1 MTVATIRAILLPL
14 GQGRGMTASA
24 MDGAA
29 SADPAAAA
37 RVAASPKVFLDYT
50 QEALDRAYEQ
60 RLWAPN
66 VDEVTARYRR
76 ESEAVRRRFPHRV
89 AAYGRG
95 ADETLEIL
103 PARTAHAPIQLFIH
117 GGRWLRPVHDGFVY
131 AAPTFLAA
139 GAAFVAARFATLPD
153 VRLPDMVGQLRRA
166 VAWLHANARGFG
178 GDPARLHVCGHS
190 SGAHLAAVLLTTDW
204 AAEGLPSDILKGGV
218 CISGMYDLRPVLQ
231 SNRSAYVRLDAA
243 EEDALSPIRH
253 LDRVRCPII
262 VAYGDRESPEF
273 QRQGRCFAAALATA
287 AAPSQALV
295 MAGLNHF
302 EGAMSLADPASPLAR
317 ASLGQMGLAPA

>member
-1 MTVATIRAILLPL
+1 MTVARIRAILLPPW
-14 GQGRGMTASA
+14 QGRGMTEQNTQAS
-24 MDGAA
+24 DHIAA
-29 SADPAAAA
+29 PADAA
-37 RVAASPKVFLDYT
+37 PKVFLDYT

-66 VDEVTARYRR
+66 VDAVTARYRR

-89 AAYGRG
+89 AAYGPSP
-95 ADETLEIL
+95 DETLEIF
-103 PARTAHAPIQLFIH
+103 PAAGAAAPVQLFIH

-131 AAPTFLAA
+131 AAPTFLAS

-153 VRLPDMVGQLRRA
+153 VRLPDMVDQLRRA
-166 VAWLHANARGFG
+166 VAWLHANAGSFG
-178 GDPARLHVCGHS
+178 GDPARLHVTGHS

-204 AAEGLPSDILKGGV
+204 TARGLPADVLKGGV
-218 CISGMYDLRPVLQ
+218 CISGMYDLRPVLL
-231 SNRSAYVRLDAA
+231 SNRSAYLRLDAA

-253 LDRVRCPII
+253 LDRIRCPTV
-262 VAYGDRESPEF
+262 VAYGDGESPEF
-273 QRQGRCFAAALATA
+273 QRHGRCFAAALAA
-287 AAPSQALV
+287 ARLPSRALV

-302 EGAMSLADPASPLAR
+302 EGALSLADPASPLAR